1 MNRKVK
7 ISIIL
12 SLIIAVLAAIFVIFC
27 DPIEKIKWSIE
38 QSKIEDKVIYSR
50 WNDKFGWSLCNTYNK
65 SFTLEIF
72 KAFNTVAD
80 TKAIS
85 DETNR
90 HQSKVRVNLK
100 KIVDDESELEKFE
113 ISPKELS
120 EKYVIGIFGWFKTI
134 DWTSDESME
143 AYLWQDKY
151 LVYSGKNYHYGK
163 ECTSVQ
169 ICNIYTGEQYVY
181 EHSLEAN
188 RPEDVE
194 EVPERLIEPRY
205 YLIGEDLICIYKY
218 YNKLYCAELA

>member
-113 ISPKELS
+113 IGRAH
-120 EKYVIGIFGWFKTI
+120 V
-134 DWTSDESME
+134 
-143 AYLWQDKY
+143 
-151 LVYSGKNYHYGK
+151 
-163 ECTSVQ
+163 
-169 ICNIYTGEQYVY
+169 
-181 EHSLEAN
+181 
-188 RPEDVE
+188 
-194 EVPERLIEPRY
+194 
-205 YLIGEDLICIYKY
+205 
-218 YNKLYCAELA
+218 

>member
-1 MNRKVK
+1 MGVGEESESGVLDSSYYDYDGEYVVEQRNIWGDFQIMNRKVK

-120 EKYVIGIFGWFKTI
+120 EKYV
-134 DWTSDESME
+134 
-143 AYLWQDKY
+143 
-151 LVYSGKNYHYGK
+151 
-163 ECTSVQ
+163 
-169 ICNIYTGEQYVY
+169 
-181 EHSLEAN
+181 
-188 RPEDVE
+188 
-194 EVPERLIEPRY
+194 
-205 YLIGEDLICIYKY
+205 
-218 YNKLYCAELA
+218 